1 MIQDGPKLITVEAG
15 TCRFTINSHLFC
27 MCLKFSAIKKFK
39 RGGGGEQVPEKK
51 GKERLRTSGLLSS

>member
-27 MCLKFSAIKKFK
+27 MCLKFFTIKKFK
-39 RGGGGEQVPEKK
+39 RVGGEQVPEKK
-51 GKERLRTSGLLSS
+51 GKERLKTYGLLSS